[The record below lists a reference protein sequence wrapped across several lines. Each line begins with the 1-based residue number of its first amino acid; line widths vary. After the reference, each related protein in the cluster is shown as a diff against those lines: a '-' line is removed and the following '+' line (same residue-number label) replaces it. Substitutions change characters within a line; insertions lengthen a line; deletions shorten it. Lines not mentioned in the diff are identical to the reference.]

1 MPGSATL
8 WMTSPPPTSR
18 SPTCHFPEPLE
29 GPDAFKEMLSQT
41 HHFFPDLTIEV
52 DAVLAE
58 IAHTEAH
65 SRLQHDYVL
74 FEVRLDP
81 DEHLLT
87 VGSDM
92 LPDDWRA
99 VPWPTSTQE
108 IGTFWHE
115 EQASVVLD
123 VPSAVVPRQ
132 RNVLVNVAHPRF
144 NELQIQEP
152 EPFEIDSRRA

>member
-1 MPGSATL
+1 MLRVSRLTKARYADTAFSGEGSVRYDGRWHRRGIRIVYASDAPASAL
-8 WMTSPPPTSR
+8 
-18 SPTCHFPEPLE
+18 LE
-29 GPDAFKEMLSQT
+29 
-41 HHFFPDLTIEV
+41 V
-52 DAVLAE
+52 

-65 SRLQHDYVL
+65 SRFQHDYVL

-92 LPDDWRA
+92 LSDDWRA

-123 VPSAVVPRQ
+123 VPPAVVPRQ

>member
-1 MPGSATL
+1 MLRVSRLTKARYADTAFSGEESVRYHGRWHRRGIRIVYASDAPASAL
-8 WMTSPPPTSR
+8 
-18 SPTCHFPEPLE
+18 LE
-29 GPDAFKEMLSQT
+29 
-41 HHFFPDLTIEV
+41 V
-52 DAVLAE
+52 

-65 SRLQHDYVL
+65 NRLQHDYVL

-108 IGTFWHE
+108 IGMFWHE
-115 EQASVVLD
+115 EQASVVLN

-132 RNVLVNVAHPRF
+132 RNFLVNVAHPRF

-152 EPFEIDSRRA
+152 EPFEIDSRLA

>member
-1 MPGSATL
+1 MQRIYRLTKARYADTAFSGEGSMRYDGRWHRRGIRIVYASDAPASAL
-8 WMTSPPPTSR
+8 
-18 SPTCHFPEPLE
+18 LE
-29 GPDAFKEMLSQT
+29 
-41 HHFFPDLTIEV
+41 V
-52 DAVLAE
+52 

-152 EPFEIDSRRA
+152 EPFEIDSRLA

>member
-1 MPGSATL
+1 MQRIYRLTKARYADTAFSGEGSIRYDGRWHRRGIRIVYASDAPASAL
-8 WMTSPPPTSR
+8 
-18 SPTCHFPEPLE
+18 LE
-29 GPDAFKEMLSQT
+29 
-41 HHFFPDLTIEV
+41 V
-52 DAVLAE
+52 

-65 SRLQHDYVL
+65 NRLQHDYVL

-152 EPFEIDSRRA
+152 EPFEIDSRLA

>member
-1 MPGSATL
+1 MQRIYRLTKARYADTAFSGEGLMRYDGRWHRRGIRIVYASDAPASAL
-8 WMTSPPPTSR
+8 
-18 SPTCHFPEPLE
+18 LE
-29 GPDAFKEMLSQT
+29 
-41 HHFFPDLTIEV
+41 V
-52 DAVLAE
+52 

-65 SRLQHDYVL
+65 NRLQHDYVL

-108 IGTFWHE
+108 IGMFWHE

-152 EPFEIDSRRA
+152 EPFEIDSRLA

>member
-1 MPGSATL
+1 M
-8 WMTSPPPTSR
+8 
-18 SPTCHFPEPLE
+18 
-29 GPDAFKEMLSQT
+29 
-41 HHFFPDLTIEV
+41 
-52 DAVLAE
+52 

-108 IGTFWHE
+108 IGMFWHE

>member
-1 MPGSATL
+1 MQRIYRLTKARYADTAFSGEGSIRYDGRWHRRGIRIVYASDAPASAL
-8 WMTSPPPTSR
+8 
-18 SPTCHFPEPLE
+18 LE
-29 GPDAFKEMLSQT
+29 
-41 HHFFPDLTIEV
+41 V
-52 DAVLAE
+52 

-65 SRLQHDYVL
+65 NRLQHDYVL

-108 IGTFWHE
+108 IGMFWHE
-115 EQASVVLD
+115 EQASVVLN

-132 RNVLVNVAHPRF
+132 RNFLVNVAHPRF

-152 EPFEIDSRRA
+152 EPFEIDSRLA

>member
-1 MPGSATL
+1 MQRIYRLTKARYADTAFSGEGSIRYDGRWHRRGIRIVYASDAPASAL
-8 WMTSPPPTSR
+8 
-18 SPTCHFPEPLE
+18 LE
-29 GPDAFKEMLSQT
+29 
-41 HHFFPDLTIEV
+41 V
-52 DAVLAE
+52 

-65 SRLQHDYVL
+65 NRLQHDYVL

>member
-1 MPGSATL
+1 MQRICRLTKARYADTAFSGEGSVRYDGRWHRCGIRIVYASDAPASTL
-8 WMTSPPPTSR
+8 
-18 SPTCHFPEPLE
+18 LE
-29 GPDAFKEMLSQT
+29 VIP
-41 HHFFPDLTIEV
+41 
-52 DAVLAE
+52 
-58 IAHTEAH
+58 HTEAH

-74 FEVRLDP
+74 FEGRLDP

-92 LPDDWRA
+92 LPDDWRP
-99 VPWPTSTQE
+99 VPWATSTQE

>member
-1 MPGSATL
+1 MQRIYRLTKARYADTAFSGEGSMRYDGRWHRRGIRIVYASDAPASAL
-8 WMTSPPPTSR
+8 
-18 SPTCHFPEPLE
+18 LE
-29 GPDAFKEMLSQT
+29 
-41 HHFFPDLTIEV
+41 V
-52 DAVLAE
+52 

-65 SRLQHDYVL
+65 NRLQHDYVL

-152 EPFEIDSRRA
+152 EPFEIDSRLA

>member
-1 MPGSATL
+1 MQRIYRLTKARYADTAFSGEGSIRYDGRWHRRGIRIVYASDAPASAL
-8 WMTSPPPTSR
+8 
-18 SPTCHFPEPLE
+18 LE
-29 GPDAFKEMLSQT
+29 
-41 HHFFPDLTIEV
+41 V
-52 DAVLAE
+52 

-65 SRLQHDYVL
+65 NRLQHDYVL

-87 VGSDM
+87 VSSDM

-108 IGTFWHE
+108 IGMFWHE
-115 EQASVVLD
+115 EQASVVLN

-152 EPFEIDSRRA
+152 EPFEIDSRLA

>member
-1 MPGSATL
+1 MQRIYRLTKARYADTAFSGEGSIRYDGRWHRRGIRIVYASDAPASAL
-8 WMTSPPPTSR
+8 
-18 SPTCHFPEPLE
+18 LE
-29 GPDAFKEMLSQT
+29 
-41 HHFFPDLTIEV
+41 V
-52 DAVLAE
+52 

-65 SRLQHDYVL
+65 NRLQHDYVL

-108 IGTFWHE
+108 IGMFWHD
-115 EQASVVLD
+115 EQASVVLN

>member
-1 MPGSATL
+1 MQRIYRLTKARYADTALSGEGSIRYDGRWHRRGIRIVYASDAPASAL
-8 WMTSPPPTSR
+8 
-18 SPTCHFPEPLE
+18 LE
-29 GPDAFKEMLSQT
+29 
-41 HHFFPDLTIEV
+41 V
-52 DAVLAE
+52 

-65 SRLQHDYVL
+65 NRLQHDYVL

-108 IGTFWHE
+108 IGMFWHE
-115 EQASVVLD
+115 EQASVVLN

-132 RNVLVNVAHPRF
+132 RNFLVNVAHPRF

>member
-1 MPGSATL
+1 MQRIYRLTKARYADTAFSGEGSIRYDGRWHRRGIRIVYASDAPASAL
-8 WMTSPPPTSR
+8 
-18 SPTCHFPEPLE
+18 LE
-29 GPDAFKEMLSQT
+29 
-41 HHFFPDLTIEV
+41 V
-52 DAVLAE
+52 

-65 SRLQHDYVL
+65 NRLQHDYVL

-108 IGTFWHE
+108 IGMFWHE
-115 EQASVVLD
+115 EQASVVLN

-152 EPFEIDSRRA
+152 EPFEIDSRLA

>member
-1 MPGSATL
+1 MQRIYRLTKARYADTAFSGEGSMRYNGRWHRRGIRIVYASDAPASAL
-8 WMTSPPPTSR
+8 
-18 SPTCHFPEPLE
+18 LE
-29 GPDAFKEMLSQT
+29 
-41 HHFFPDLTIEV
+41 V
-52 DAVLAE
+52 

-65 SRLQHDYVL
+65 NRLQHDYVL

-108 IGTFWHE
+108 IGMFWHE
-115 EQASVVLD
+115 EQASVVLN

-132 RNVLVNVAHPRF
+132 RNFLVNVAHPRF

-152 EPFEIDSRRA
+152 EPFEIDSRLA

>member
-1 MPGSATL
+1 MLRVSRLTKTRYADTAFSGEGSMRYDGRWHRRGIRIVYASDAPASAL
-8 WMTSPPPTSR
+8 
-18 SPTCHFPEPLE
+18 LE
-29 GPDAFKEMLSQT
+29 
-41 HHFFPDLTIEV
+41 V
-52 DAVLAE
+52 

-74 FEVRLDP
+74 FEGRLDP
-81 DEHLLT
+81 DEHLFT
-87 VGSDM
+87 VDSDM

-152 EPFEIDSRRA
+152 EPFEIDPRLA

>member
-1 MPGSATL
+1 MQRIYRLTKARYADTAFSGEGSIRYDGRWHRRGIRIVYASDAPASAL
-8 WMTSPPPTSR
+8 
-18 SPTCHFPEPLE
+18 LE
-29 GPDAFKEMLSQT
+29 
-41 HHFFPDLTIEV
+41 V
-52 DAVLAE
+52 

-65 SRLQHDYVL
+65 NRLQHDYVL

-132 RNVLVNVAHPRF
+132 RNFLVNVAHPRF

-152 EPFEIDSRRA
+152 EPFEIDSRLA